1 MKKRVRYILLVLV
14 SLCILGY
21 MRYAYLDRQASQKK
35 VIHKFINTFYD
46 LDYSGEAIGEEQTKQ
61 VLKEV
66 LPLLS
71 ADYEIEPYDLTWLEM
86 SPTDWED
93 NIEYAGYTI
102 SNIIKAKN
110 NEKKVTVYIVDVEF
124 MENEKIKT
132 GKSLFI
138 ELTKENSQWKI
149 NKLMPCSA

>member
-14 SLCILGY
+14 ALCILGY
-21 MRYAYLDRQASQKK
+21 MRHAYLDRQASQQK

-46 LDYSGEAIGEEQTKQ
+46 LNYSDEAIGEEQIKQ

-66 LPLLS
+66 SPLLS
-71 ADYEIEPYDLTWLEM
+71 GDYEIEPYDLAWLKM
-86 SPTDWED
+86 LPTDLEN
-93 NIEYAGYTI
+93 NIDYAGYTI

>member
-1 MKKRVRYILLVLV
+1 
-14 SLCILGY
+14 
-21 MRYAYLDRQASQKK
+21 
-35 VIHKFINTFYD
+35 
-46 LDYSGEAIGEEQTKQ
+46 
-61 VLKEV
+61 
-66 LPLLS
+66 
-71 ADYEIEPYDLTWLEM
+71 M
-86 SPTDWED
+86 SPTDLEN
-93 NIEYAGYTI
+93 NIDYAGYTI